1 MTAVRHSFE
10 EDGRAVVLLT
20 HTEAAAIRDALSE
33 SSVGFFLTE
42 HNDSGGDDLG
52 RAWRVLQRQ
61 LAWLESTTTGGGRPK
76 VA

>member
-1 MTAVRHSFE
+1 MSTVRHSFE

-20 HTEAAAIRDALSE
+20 QAEAEAIRDVLLVSHAAS
-33 SSVGFFLTE
+33 FFKTYA
-42 HNDSGGDDLG
+42 NSGGGDVG
-52 RAWRVLQRQ
+52 RAFRVLVRQ